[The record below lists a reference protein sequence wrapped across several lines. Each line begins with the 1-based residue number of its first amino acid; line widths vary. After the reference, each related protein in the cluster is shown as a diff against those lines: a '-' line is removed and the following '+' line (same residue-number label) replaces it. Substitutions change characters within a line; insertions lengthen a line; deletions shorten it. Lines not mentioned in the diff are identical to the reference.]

1 MDHPRDSKRALVC
14 RPSGAR
20 IILMELFIPRLTPW
34 ATLCRRSAAV
44 IHAPSVQEEMR
55 HMLTTCR
62 GGPSKR
68 SGGFIAAEC

>member
-1 MDHPRDSKRALVC
+1 
-14 RPSGAR
+14 
-20 IILMELFIPRLTPW
+20 
-34 ATLCRRSAAV
+34 
-44 IHAPSVQEEMR
+44 MR